1 MCGRSKRGDDTESS
15 PRFWFQER
23 PAAEYATPTQRI
35 TQRNGSGPRRRGDM
49 LRRLR
54 CRCPPERLESA
65 RRPSVA
71 DRRPDPLRSRRIVR
85 HCPGRLY
92 QLTGRQ
98 PMTPQNDAP
107 RRIAHETVQRRVV
120 LQPLQLDH
128 RSHERRII
136 HRRGRH
142 LRTRTA
148 DARDHHDRQENRQAT
163 RNHWL
168 QRYRVA
174 SPRVNGFRC
183 TSVLTT
189 NGCRRHQCSRAP
201 AMRRDQKSARES
213 IGGYPI
219 AGLRARTRDA
229 MWIMC

>member
-1 MCGRSKRGDDTESS
+1 MRALEARCRHPVVAALLLQK
-15 PRFWFQER
+15 R
-23 PAAEYATPTQRI
+23 PAAEYATLTRLT
-35 TQRNGSGPRRRGDM
+35 TQRNGSGPRRRGDV

-54 CRCPPERLESA
+54 CRRPPDRLVSA
-65 RRPSVA
+65 RRPRVA
-71 DRRPDPLRSRRIVR
+71 DRRPDPLRPGRIVR
-85 HCPGRLY
+85 HCPGRLH

-98 PMTPQNDAP
+98 PMTPKNDAP
-107 RRIAHETVQRRVV
+107 RRIAHETVQRRVA

-128 RSHERRII
+128 RSHKRRVI
-136 HRRGRH
+136 HGRGRH

-148 DARDHHDRQENRQAT
+148 DARDHRDRQENRQAT

-174 SPRVNGFRC
+174 SPHVNGSRC
-183 TSVLTT
+183 SSVLTT
-189 NGCRRHQCSRAP
+189 HTCRRHQCSRAP
-201 AMRRDQKSARES
+201 AIRRDPKCASES

-219 AGLRARTRDA
+219 AGLRPRPRYT